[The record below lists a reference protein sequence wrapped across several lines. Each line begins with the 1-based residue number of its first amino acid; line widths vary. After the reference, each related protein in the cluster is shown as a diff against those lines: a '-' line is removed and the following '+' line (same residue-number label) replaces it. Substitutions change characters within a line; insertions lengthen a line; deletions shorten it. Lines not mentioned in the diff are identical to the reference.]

1 MESFDL
7 FSHLFIDRSISFLY
21 YFVCVLVGGF
31 MARKPLG
38 VQILS
43 VSILLASLVFL
54 VLGYYFYRLFAPS
67 YNLFAPFPGIPQL
80 YWLPL
85 FFVSFGVL
93 GLVVGLGFWGVRRWA
108 YLLTFGCC
116 VLFIGFGIFL
126 VGLGFLVLGLLDAFS
141 LEIFS
146 FSTLL
151 VLGVTGRFFAS
162 LMLGGGLIIIVL
174 SVAVLRYL
182 TGEVKYLF
190 S

>member
-1 MESFDL
+1 MFLIL
-7 FSHLFIDRSISFLY
+7 FCL
-21 YFVCVLVGGF
+21 LVGDF

-85 FFVSFGVL
+85 VFVSFGVL

-116 VLFIGFGIFL
+116 VVFIGFGVFL
-126 VGLGFLVLGLLDAFS
+126 VGLGFLVLGLLDVFSVELFSVSAF
-141 LEIFS
+141 
-146 FSTLL
+146 LL
-151 VLGVTGRFFAS
+151 LGVTGRFFAS
-162 LMLGGGLIIIVL
+162 LTLGAGLIIIML
-174 SVAVLRYL
+174 SVAVLRFL
-182 TGEVKYLF
+182 TGVVK
-190 S
+190 